1 VKFDDNVIVTVGAE
15 DFLDGQLHDVGT
27 ITDVRWENQY
37 QMIQNFALFHS
48 VDTHPLS
55 SHYPQRS
62 KGLIHFQPTSD

>member
-37 QMIQNFALFHS
+37 YRGLVIGETSNSKKSPPIQHI
-48 VDTHPLS
+48 P
-55 SHYPQRS
+55 
-62 KGLIHFQPTSD
+62 K